1 MSDEDLFL
9 SLVIFK
15 IQSINVAI
23 TNSVLLPS
31 VKLNWLCTR
40 NDYYL
45 LSAIVE
51 E

>member
-9 SLVIFK
+9 SLVLFK
-15 IQSINVAI
+15 IPSINVAI

-45 LSAIVE
+45 LRDIVDK
-51 E
+51 